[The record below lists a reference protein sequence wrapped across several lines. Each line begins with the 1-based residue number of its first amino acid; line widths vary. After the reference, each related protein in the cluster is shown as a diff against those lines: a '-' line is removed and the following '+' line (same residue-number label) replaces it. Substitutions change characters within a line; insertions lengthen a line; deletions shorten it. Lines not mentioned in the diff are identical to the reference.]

1 MCIFVFRACF
11 SIYLAHVVCACFSPL
26 IGSCRYAILRCLAPH
41 ASSARPVIP
50 DPRPITA
57 YHCPPTYALAVVS
70 VIFSDYRTNSI
81 IMLSLPCPPMYRLM
95 LRTRLAVLWDAQRG
109 A

>member
-1 MCIFVFRACF
+1 MHFCF
-11 SIYLAHVVCACFSPL
+11 SSVLFLFRSRRVRLLFSSNWIMSL
-26 IGSCRYAILRCLAPH
+26 CDSTL
-41 ASSARPVIP
+41 SSS
-50 DPRPITA
+50 PRFI
-57 YHCPPTYALAVVS
+57 CPPRHPRSSTYYRIPLPPHYALAVVS

-95 LRTRLAVLWDAQRG
+95 LRTRVAVLWDAQRG